1 MRAPDVDH
9 PRQIQP
15 WKPYTVVADTR
26 RYRVLRAASV
36 SLHGVARRIVVER
49 RRDGH
54 GRLSRTPAEL
64 HSIASAAK
72 ADQGSD
78 RRSLAPTTRAPL
90 EIKEI
95 VC

>member
-1 MRAPDVDH
+1 MRAPDGDH
-9 PRQIQP
+9 PGQIQP
-15 WKPYTVVADTR
+15 WKPDTVVAARR
-26 RYRVLRAASV
+26 RYRVFRAASV

-72 ADQGSD
+72 ADHGSD
-78 RRSLAPTTRAPL
+78 RRSLTPTTRALL
-90 EIKEI
+90 EIKEN
-95 VC
+95 VR